1 MNKQIQTL
9 IKIALVLLIVFILH
23 QLSFLFAPFF
33 AAISFLFVPL
43 VFSLLIYFLLKHL
56 MRKFEKKFSHKKSAV
71 FTYLIFILIL
81 ILLIGTFGFFF
92 VNQFDELGKVA
103 AEQYKQYQ
111 EDPGKLV
118 PGFLEGY
125 INVAEIESS
134 FTSRLNDLTS
144 WLQENFSD
152 VFTKVTEIP
161 TQLVL
166 ALFLIFYLLMDGHN
180 FYEKLRGFIPYSQR
194 ARYVEGVE
202 RVNSVLSV
210 YVKGQIIVAFFT
222 GLGMLIVYLI
232 VGIPLAPVLG
242 IFAMITSLVPFIGP
256 IIGVIPAI
264 IIGLGEGG
272 WTVLQI
278 IIGTLIVQQVEGDF
292 ISPKVLG
299 NKLKIHPLTIIVLIM
314 LAVTLYGIIGAFVA
328 VPAYAAFREVAAIVY
343 RDYKNSRKRKYN
355 E

>member
-1 MNKQIQTL
+1 MNKQIQLL

-23 QLSFLFAPFF
+23 QLSFLFTPFF
-33 AAISFLFVPL
+33 TAVSFLFIPV
-43 VFSLLIYFLLKHL
+43 VFSLLFYYLLKHL
-56 MRKFEKKFSHKKSAV
+56 MQKFEKKFSHKLSAI
-71 FTYLIFILIL
+71 FTFLIFILGLIL
-81 ILLIGTFGFFF
+81 IIGTFGFFF

-103 AEQYKQYQ
+103 TEQYEKYQ
-111 EDPGKLV
+111 EDPGKLI

-125 INVAEIESS
+125 INVTEIE
-134 FTSRLNDLTS
+134 TSVTARLNDLTG
-144 WLQENFSD
+144 WLQKNFSQ
-152 VFTKVTEIP
+152 VFTTITEIP

-166 ALFLIFYLLMDGHN
+166 VPFLIFYLLMDGHK
-180 FYEKLRGFIPYSQR
+180 FYEKLREFIPYSQR
-194 ARYVEGVE
+194 ARFVEGVE
-202 RVNSVLSV
+202 RVDSVLSV

-232 VGIPLAPVLG
+232 AGIPLAPVLG

-264 IIGLGEGG
+264 IIGLGQGG

-278 IIGTLIVQQVEGDF
+278 IIGTLVVQQLEGDF

-299 NKLKIHPLTIIVLIM
+299 GKLQIHPLTIIVLIM
-314 LAVTLYGIIGAFVA
+314 LAVTIYGIIGAFVA
-328 VPAYAAFREVAAIVY
+328 IPAYAALREIVVIAH